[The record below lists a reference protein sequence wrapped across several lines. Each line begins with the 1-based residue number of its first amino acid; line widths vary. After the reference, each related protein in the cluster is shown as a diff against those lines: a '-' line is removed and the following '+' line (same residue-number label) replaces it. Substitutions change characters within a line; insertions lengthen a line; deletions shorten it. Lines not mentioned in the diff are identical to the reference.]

1 MPSSVHDLGIPV
13 KAVSW
18 TRLHPG
24 LTADGRGS
32 LLATMSQNNG
42 GFFVIDA
49 KGTKRIIMF
58 SSLYP
63 RITDQMHV
71 PI

>member
-1 MPSSVHDLGIPV
+1 MGVP
-13 KAVSW
+13 
-18 TRLHPG
+18 TLH
-24 LTADGRGS
+24 R
-32 LLATMSQNNG
+32 
-42 GFFVIDA
+42 VIDA